1 MICVLPVRM
10 SETEIPSRLRGLM
23 HRAGLSMDELAKAM
37 GYARASSIQRYL
49 TDGEYKKKFISADF
63 AEKLEKAV
71 AGKGSPP
78 IVPNEI
84 WDMAGAKWPK
94 ALMEAQPAVAANVVE
109 LRPLDTPLTSV
120 KVMGKVAANSW
131 MDVDAMDFGYDDLDS
146 MPALGGIPAEFQFAL
161 VVEGKCLNKVANHGD
176 RLVCLDL
183 VKARQEAQPGDL
195 VIVERWRFG
204 GQMVERTAKRLRKS
218 AKGIELWPE
227 SYEPEHQEPIAMYEP
242 HEDVDVRI
250 VAKVL
255 WVMRKP

>member
-10 SETEIPSRLRGLM
+10 SETEIPSRLRELM

-37 GYARASSIQRYL
+37 GYARASSIQRYM

-71 AGKGSPP
+71 VGKGAPP
-78 IVPNEI
+78 ITRDEI
-84 WDMAGAKWPK
+84 WDMAGAKWPQAIAK
-94 ALMEAQPAVAANVVE
+94 PTPASSPD
-109 LRPLDTPLTSV
+109 LRPLNVSITSV
-120 KVMGKVAANSW
+120 RVIGKVAANSW
-131 MDVDAMDFGYDDLDS
+131 MDVDAMDFGYDDLETL
-146 MPALGGIPAEFQFAL
+146 PALGGIPQEWQFGLL
-161 VVEGKCLNKVANHGD
+161 VDGKCLNKIANHGD

-183 VKARQEAQPGDL
+183 VKSHQVAEPGDL

-227 SYEPEHQEPIAMYEP
+227 SFEPEHQEPIALYEP
-242 HEDVDVRI
+242 DEDVDVRI